1 MGYRI
6 KEIRE
11 ERGMSQSELAEK
23 TGLTRA
29 TIWRLETGEEE
40 TTTTKTLLKIA
51 SALSVTVGELFLPQS
66 V

>member
-11 ERGMSQSELAEK
+11 ERGISQSKLAEL
-23 TGLTRA
+23 TGITR
-29 TIWRLETGEEE
+29 TTLWRLENGEEE

-51 SALSVTVGELFLPQS
+51 NALGVTISELFLPQS